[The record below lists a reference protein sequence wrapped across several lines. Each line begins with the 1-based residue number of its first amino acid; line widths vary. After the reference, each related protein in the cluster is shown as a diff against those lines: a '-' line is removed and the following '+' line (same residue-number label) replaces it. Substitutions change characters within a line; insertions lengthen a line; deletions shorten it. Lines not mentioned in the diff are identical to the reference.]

1 MRGISNMTKPRRLLV
16 LFFLLIALCGGFTKM
31 SAQSFRP
38 KDGFVPNEKA
48 AVRIAEAVL
57 SPIYGDEKIVSERP
71 FSAKLKGDVW
81 TVTGS
86 LPGGMAGGVA
96 EVRISK
102 RTGEILDVTHGK

>member
-1 MRGISNMTKPRRLLV
+1 MTKPRRWLV
-16 LFFLLIALCGGFTKM
+16 LFLLITFCGGLTKM

-38 KDGFVPNEKA
+38 KDGFVPNEKT

-57 SPIYGDEKIVSERP
+57 GAIYGEQQIASEQP

-81 TVTGS
+81 AVTGS
-86 LPGGMAGGVA
+86 LPEGMAGGVA

-102 RTGEILDVTHGK
+102 RTGEILGVTHGK